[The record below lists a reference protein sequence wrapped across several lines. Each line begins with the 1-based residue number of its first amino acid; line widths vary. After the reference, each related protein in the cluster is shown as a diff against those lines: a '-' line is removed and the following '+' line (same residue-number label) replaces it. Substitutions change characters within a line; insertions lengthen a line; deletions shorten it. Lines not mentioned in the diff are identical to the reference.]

1 MGICPTHSSSHKL
14 PNFLSDSKGNRKK
27 MGKWE
32 QSPIKSM
39 TSCPSQNLPEGLP
52 KKVSPLGEGSRSYAA
67 DLPPVSE
74 FESPKL
80 NIAGKLQWPEWLFS
94 SIWLRVLERPI
105 AMKIENPTTR
115 KTKKATA
122 STLLSAIAIGPL
134 HLLPRL
140 TSIEISATNCLRP
153 FVKQVVVFLFH
164 QPLLNLAVVG
174 RY

>member
-1 MGICPTHSSSHKL
+1 
-14 PNFLSDSKGNRKK
+14 

-32 QSPIKSM
+32 QLPIKSM